1 MEKYNSPRYLNKT
14 DILYRLKKDF
24 NINEVWKDVQEFR
37 KKSGIKLP
45 LQDQQE
51 EDLFV
56 VLSEEL
62 KELIVGIDDIANK
75 NLFENA
81 RIDIKEEIML
91 EALLDEA
98 YQSSVIEG
106 AHTTKKQTKKMIE
119 ENIEPKDKS
128 EKMVLNNY
136 YALKYVMEN
145 KNEPITEKTILDV
158 YKIVTKE
165 ILDEE
170 DKSEKYRTDQNEVLN
185 QLNEVIYTPPLA
197 KNVQSMMDNL
207 IKFLYHEDENIHPIL
222 KALIFHYYF
231 VYIHPFH
238 DGNGRTARALTYMYL
253 LQNNYTFFKCFSI
266 SSMIVDSRGSYYKS
280 IKDSE
285 DSEGDTTYFI
295 LVYSKIIMDS
305 IKKVTGDFLRQYQ
318 KDIILDQIQTR
329 GLSLNKRQEKA
340 INYMLKYSK
349 SIDINIYINKINKVS
364 QETGRKDLNDLVE
377 YNLVEKSKT
386 KSNKFEYSMKF

>member
-24 NINEVWKDVQEFR
+24 NIDEVWKDVQEFR

-136 YALKYVMEN
+136 YALK
-145 KNEPITEKTILDV
+145 
-158 YKIVTKE
+158 
-165 ILDEE
+165 
-170 DKSEKYRTDQNEVLN
+170 
-185 QLNEVIYTPPLA
+185 
-197 KNVQSMMDNL
+197 
-207 IKFLYHEDENIHPIL
+207 
-222 KALIFHYYF
+222 
-231 VYIHPFH
+231 
-238 DGNGRTARALTYMYL
+238 
-253 LQNNYTFFKCFSI
+253 
-266 SSMIVDSRGSYYKS
+266 
-280 IKDSE
+280 
-285 DSEGDTTYFI
+285 
-295 LVYSKIIMDS
+295 
-305 IKKVTGDFLRQYQ
+305 
-318 KDIILDQIQTR
+318 
-329 GLSLNKRQEKA
+329 
-340 INYMLKYSK
+340 
-349 SIDINIYINKINKVS
+349 
-364 QETGRKDLNDLVE
+364 
-377 YNLVEKSKT
+377 
-386 KSNKFEYSMKF
+386 